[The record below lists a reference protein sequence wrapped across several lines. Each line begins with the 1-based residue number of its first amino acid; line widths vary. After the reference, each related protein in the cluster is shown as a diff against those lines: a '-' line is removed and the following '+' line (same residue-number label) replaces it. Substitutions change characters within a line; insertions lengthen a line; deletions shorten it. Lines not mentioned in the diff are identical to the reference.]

1 MTADGKIASH
11 TGKSKWI
18 TGEKAR
24 NHVHQLRHW
33 YSGIMVG
40 IDTVLADDPMLN
52 CRIESLRSPVRI
64 VCDSRLRIPLDSNLC
79 KSAREYPLIIACAR
93 EDAYR
98 KKELEKLGAEVLCLP
113 DANGRVSML
122 DLMKELGQKRD
133 RQRTGGRRSHVKQQC
148 DTGRPGEKML
158 RLYRGKILGGT
169 EAKGRWAAKG
179 QTARI
184 RVCSWKSLSDRF

>member
-1 MTADGKIASH
+1 MRK
-11 TGKSKWI
+11 
-18 TGEKAR
+18 R

-98 KKELEKLGAEVLCLP
+98 KK
-113 DANGRVSML
+113 
-122 DLMKELGQKRD
+122 
-133 RQRTGGRRSHVKQQC
+133 
-148 DTGRPGEKML
+148 
-158 RLYRGKILGGT
+158 
-169 EAKGRWAAKG
+169 
-179 QTARI
+179 
-184 RVCSWKSLSDRF
+184 SWKNWEQKCSAFPMPMAVCLCRI